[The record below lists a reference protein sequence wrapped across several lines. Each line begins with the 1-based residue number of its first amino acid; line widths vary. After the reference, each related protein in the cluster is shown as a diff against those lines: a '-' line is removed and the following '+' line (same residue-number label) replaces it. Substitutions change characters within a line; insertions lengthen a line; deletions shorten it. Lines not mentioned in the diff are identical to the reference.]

1 MVWVVEEMG
10 ELTVEEGGLLTVE
23 EELQRNELEWE
34 CEV

>member
-1 MVWVVEEMG
+1 MG
-10 ELTVEEGGLLTVE
+10 ELAVEEGELLTVE

>member
-1 MVWVVEEMG
+1 MG
-10 ELTVEEGGLLTVE
+10 CRGNGGVDGGRGGLLTVE